1 MIKGNVDMNDTICEK
16 LKNVKIC
23 ELFKQIDWMIINF
36 GDPIKFSLHIACTVR
51 ICQNEKI
58 ILNMSDEF
66 FTKDGLPKTEETY
79 AQLDKDGYINDPNSL
94 LAENISKVNALLKG
108 KCVKSVSMSKWK
120 DMVLTFDDG
129 IEIQVTPDCL
139 ERNFEYYRFIE
150 FVPHYDD
157 DPKRY
162 KSIHYSVINDNG
174 QPRELRS

>member
-1 MIKGNVDMNDTICEK
+1 MIYIQCYD
-16 LKNVKIC
+16 
-23 ELFKQIDWMIINF
+23 IIHTRVQY
-36 GDPIKFSLHIACTVR
+36 GEIS
-51 ICQNEKI
+51 NEKANNI
-58 ILNMSDEF
+58 YYF
-66 FTKDGLPKTEETY
+66 G
-79 AQLDKDGYINDPNSL
+79 ANSL

-108 KCVKSVSMSKWK
+108 KCVKSVSISKWK

-129 IEIQVTPDCL
+129 IEIQVMPDCL

-150 FVPHYDD
+150 FVPHYND